1 MIQRIQTLYLLL
13 VGILM
18 TVVLFFPLLLF
29 QTTEVYYEMDAVQLK
44 EIGNDQFSFSTFG
57 LFIIGAASALIAL
70 VTIFLYKK
78 RIIQIRLTIFNT
90 LLIIGFILF
99 VFYLGYNLGKQLN
112 AEWHPTLIL
121 SFPVICLIL
130 NYLAIRG
137 IGADEALIRSLN
149 RLR

>member
-18 TVVLFFPLLLF
+18 TVVLFYPLLVF
-29 QTTEVYYEMDAVQLK
+29 QTAGTFYEMDAVQLK
-44 EIGNDQFSFSTFG
+44 EIGNEQLSFSTFG
-57 LFIIGAASALIAL
+57 LFIVGAVAALIAL

-78 RIIQIRLTIFNT
+78 RLIQIRLTIFNT

-99 VFYLGYNLGKQLN
+99 VFYLGYSLGKQLN
-112 AEWHPTLIL
+112 AEWHPTLMV